1 MKQSQIIQAQPS
13 LKKIVNMHF
22 TAKKAYQIY
31 LLSKKVNS
39 IIDFFI
45 EEERKL
51 ISKFNAEIKENGEVI
66 FKNAGDAQNFREA
79 YAALQNFEVDLELPP
94 VILTEA
100 DVQDKELSPAD
111 IFNLEGLI
119 TFE

>member
-1 MKQSQIIQAQPS
+1 
-13 LKKIVNMHF
+13 MHF

-66 FKNAGDAQNFREA
+66 FKNAGDA
-79 YAALQNFEVDLELPP
+79 
-94 VILTEA
+94 
-100 DVQDKELSPAD
+100 
-111 IFNLEGLI
+111 
-119 TFE
+119 